1 MINREV
7 KIKSVA
13 KNVRSRAD
21 GPIDR
26 EKKKREQERRET
38 CEIVEREIRL
48 FRPHE
53 IRVMGEV

>member
-13 KNVRSRAD
+13 KDVRSRAD

-26 EKKKREQERRET
+26 ERKKKESKN
-38 CEIVEREIRL
+38 VEREIRL

>member
-26 EKKKREQERRET
+26 EKKKESKNVGKRAK
-38 CEIVEREIRL
+38 L
-48 FRPHE
+48 
-53 IRVMGEV
+53 